1 MSVAARYQAAL
12 AASGHTPDAAQL
24 RAVARLDALLQQ
36 LQAAAEEA
44 HAATSWWQSTFTS
57 LGIGKR
63 SQSGTTPGLYLH
75 GGVGR
80 GKTFLMDLFHGA
92 LPPVRARRVHFNRF
106 MQEVHARLRALSE
119 TPEPLQQIA
128 ADLAREAQ
136 VLCFDEL
143 HVNDIADAMLLGGLF
158 SALVDAGTT
167 LVFTSNVPPAGLY
180 RDGLQRA
187 RFLPAI
193 ALLERH
199 CEVLAVDGGQDYR
212 LRELERAPLYLDS
225 ASPNTPAALAARFA
239 LLSGTRGGASEV
251 DRDGSNVLE
260 RSIERAMDCAAECT
274 VELVGRSVAC
284 VREAGDVIWFTF
296 AALCEGPRGQA
307 DYIELARDYGT
318 VLLQD
323 VPILPAEQDNAARRL
338 VSLVD
343 EFYDRGVKLVVSA
356 AAPPTALYTG
366 ERLAFEFQRT
376 ASRLI
381 EMQSHDYLARPH
393 QP

>member
-1 MSVAARYQAAL
+1 MSVATRYHAAL
-12 AASGHTPDAAQL
+12 AASGHFPDAAQL
-24 RAVARLDALLQQ
+24 QAVARFDALLSQ
-36 LQAAAEEA
+36 LQATAPKA
-44 HAATSWWQSTFTS
+44 S
-57 LGIGKR
+57 
-63 SQSGTTPGLYLH
+63 SGTAWWRVALAASLAALGLGNPARPVATPGLYLY

-80 GKTFLMDLFHGA
+80 GKTFLMDLFFAA
-92 LPPVRARRVHFNRF
+92 LPPVKARRVHFNRF
-106 MQEVHARLRALSE
+106 MQEVHARLRALGDI
-119 TPEPLQQIA
+119 PDPLPQVA
-128 ADLAREAQ
+128 DDLAREAR

-158 SALVDAGTT
+158 TSLVDAGTT

-225 ASPNTPAALAARFA
+225 AGADTSARLAERFA
-239 LLSGTRGGASEV
+239 MLAGGTGAEGPIELCGRPV
-251 DRDGSNVLE
+251 DCLRHS
-260 RSIERAMDCAAECT
+260 
-274 VELVGRSVAC
+274 
-284 VREAGDVIWFTF
+284 GDVAWFTF

-307 DYIELARDYGT
+307 DYSELARDFST

-323 VPILPAEQDNAARRL
+323 IPPLGSDQDNAARRL

-356 AAPPTALYTG
+356 AAPPTALYHG
-366 ERLAFEFQRT
+366 ERLAFEFDRT
-376 ASRLI
+376 ASRLV
-381 EMQSHDYLARPH
+381 EMQSHEYLARPH
-393 QP
+393 RP

>member
-1 MSVAARYQAAL
+1 MSVATRYHAAL

-24 RAVARLDALLQQ
+24 QAVARFDVLLQR
-36 LQAAAEEA
+36 LQAAQAVT
-44 HAATSWWQSTFTS
+44 AARSAWWRGA
-57 LGIGKR
+57 LGGLGLGRLTPGATAR
-63 SQSGTTPGLYLH
+63 SAATPGLYLY

-80 GKTFLMDLFHGA
+80 GKTFLMDLFHAA
-92 LPPVRARRVHFNRF
+92 LPPVPARRVHFNRF
-106 MQEVHARLRALSE
+106 MQEVHARLRALGD
-119 TPEPLQQIA
+119 TAEPLQQIA
-128 ADLAREAQ
+128 NDLAHDTR

-158 SALVDAGTT
+158 TSLVAAGTT
-167 LVFTSNVPPAGLY
+167 LVFTSNVPPSGLY

-193 ALLERH
+193 ALLEQH

-225 ASPNTPAALAARFA
+225 GAPATATALAARFHSLA
-239 LLSGTRGGASEV
+239 GTECPPANTARHANAGANAGA
-251 DRDGSNVLE
+251 DGV
-260 RSIERAMDCAAECT
+260 T
-274 VELVGRSVAC
+274 ELAGRSVPC
-284 VREAGDVIWFTF
+284 VRQAGDVIWFTF
-296 AALCEGPRGQA
+296 SALCEGPRGQA
-307 DYIELARDYGT
+307 DYIELACSYGT

-323 VPILPAEQDNAARRL
+323 IPVLGAEQDNAARRL

-356 AAPPTALYTG
+356 AAAPTALYTG

>member
-1 MSVAARYQAAL
+1 MSVAARYHAAL
-12 AASGHTPDAAQL
+12 AASGHVPDAAQVQ
-24 RAVARLDALLQQ
+24 AVARFDALL
-36 LQAAAEEA
+36 LELRAAVANA
-44 HAATSWWQSTFTS
+44 QTATPWWQAPLTR
-57 LGIGKR
+57 LGFGVPPR
-63 SQSGTTPGLYLH
+63 PAATPGLYLH

-80 GKTFLMDLFHGA
+80 GKTFLMDLFHAA
-92 LPPVRARRVHFNRF
+92 LPPVQARRVHFNRF
-106 MQEVHARLRALSE
+106 MQEVHARLRALGDI
-119 TPEPLQQIA
+119 PDPLHRVA
-128 ADLAREAQ
+128 EDLAREAR

-158 SALVDAGTT
+158 GALVGAGTT

-193 ALLERH
+193 ALLEQH

-212 LRELERAPLYLDS
+212 LRELQRAPLYLDS
-225 ASPNTPAALAARFA
+225 AAPGTTAALATRFQ
-239 LLSGTRGGASEV
+239 LLAGTE
-251 DRDGSNVLE
+251 GSMTN
-260 RSIERAMDCAAECT
+260 ATAA
-274 VELVGRSVAC
+274 VELAGRSVPC

-296 AALCEGPRGQA
+296 AALCDGPRGQA
-307 DYIELARDYGT
+307 DYIELACDYGT
-318 VLLQD
+318 VFLQD
-323 VPILPAEQDNAARRL
+323 IPVLSTEHDNAARRL

-366 ERLAFEFQRT
+366 ERLSFEFQRT

>member
-1 MSVAARYQAAL
+1 MSVAARYHAAL
-12 AASGHTPDAAQL
+12 AASGHVPDAAQVQ
-24 RAVARLDALLQQ
+24 AVARFDALL
-36 LQAAAEEA
+36 LELRAAVANA
-44 HAATSWWQSTFTS
+44 QTATPWWQAPLTR
-57 LGIGKR
+57 LGFGVPPR
-63 SQSGTTPGLYLH
+63 PAATPGLYLH

-80 GKTFLMDLFHGA
+80 GKTFLMDLFHAA
-92 LPPVRARRVHFNRF
+92 LPPVQARRVHFNRF
-106 MQEVHARLRALSE
+106 MQEVHARLRALGDI
-119 TPEPLQQIA
+119 PDPLHRVA
-128 ADLAREAQ
+128 EDLAREAR

-158 SALVDAGTT
+158 GALVNAGTT

-193 ALLERH
+193 ALLEQH

-212 LRELERAPLYLDS
+212 LRELQRAPLYLDS
-225 ASPNTPAALAARFA
+225 AAPGTTAALATRFQ
-239 LLSGTRGGASEV
+239 LLAGTE
-251 DRDGSNVLE
+251 GSMTN
-260 RSIERAMDCAAECT
+260 ATAA
-274 VELVGRSVAC
+274 VELAGRSVPC

-296 AALCEGPRGQA
+296 AALCDGPRGQA
-307 DYIELARDYGT
+307 DYIELACDYGT
-318 VLLQD
+318 VFLQD
-323 VPILPAEQDNAARRL
+323 IPVLSTEQDNAARRL

-366 ERLAFEFQRT
+366 ERLSFEFQRT

>member
-1 MSVAARYQAAL
+1 MSVAARYHAAL
-12 AASGHTPDAAQL
+12 AASGHVPDAAQVQ
-24 RAVARLDALLQQ
+24 AVARFDALL
-36 LQAAAEEA
+36 LELRAAVTNAQT
-44 HAATSWWQSTFTS
+44 ATPWWQAPLTR
-57 LGIGKR
+57 LGFGVPPR
-63 SQSGTTPGLYLH
+63 PAATPGLYLH

-80 GKTFLMDLFHGA
+80 GKTFLMDLFHAA
-92 LPPVRARRVHFNRF
+92 LPPVQARRVHFNRF
-106 MQEVHARLRALSE
+106 MQEVHARLRALGDI
-119 TPEPLQQIA
+119 PDPLHRVA
-128 ADLAREAQ
+128 EDLAREAR

-158 SALVDAGTT
+158 GALVGAGTT

-193 ALLERH
+193 ALLEQH
-199 CEVLAVDGGQDYR
+199 CKVLAVDGGQDYR
-212 LRELERAPLYLDS
+212 LRELQRAPLYLDS
-225 ASPNTPAALAARFA
+225 AAPGTTAALATRFQ
-239 LLSGTRGGASEV
+239 LLAGTE
-251 DRDGSNVLE
+251 GSMTN
-260 RSIERAMDCAAECT
+260 ATAA
-274 VELVGRSVAC
+274 VELAGRSVPC

-296 AALCEGPRGQA
+296 AALCDGPRGQA
-307 DYIELARDYGT
+307 DYIELACDYGT
-318 VLLQD
+318 VFLQD
-323 VPILPAEQDNAARRL
+323 IPVLSTEQDNAARRL

>member
-1 MSVAARYQAAL
+1 MSVAARYHAAL
-12 AASGHTPDAAQL
+12 AASGHVPDAAQVQ
-24 RAVARLDALLQQ
+24 AVARFDALL
-36 LQAAAEEA
+36 LELRAAVANA
-44 HAATSWWQSTFTS
+44 QTATPWWQAPLTR
-57 LGIGKR
+57 LGFGVPPR
-63 SQSGTTPGLYLH
+63 PAATPGLYLH

-80 GKTFLMDLFHGA
+80 GKTFLMDLFHAA
-92 LPPVRARRVHFNRF
+92 LPPVQARRVHFNRF
-106 MQEVHARLRALSE
+106 MQEVHARLRALGDI
-119 TPEPLQQIA
+119 PDPLHRVA
-128 ADLAREAQ
+128 EDLAREAR

-158 SALVDAGTT
+158 GALVGAGTT
-167 LVFTSNVPPAGLY
+167 LVFTSTVPPAGLY

-193 ALLERH
+193 ALLEQH

-212 LRELERAPLYLDS
+212 LRELQRAPLYLDS
-225 ASPNTPAALAARFA
+225 AAPGTTAALATRFQ
-239 LLSGTRGGASEV
+239 LLTGTGGEPGTRCAGAGAKEPA
-251 DRDGSNVLE
+251 E
-260 RSIERAMDCAAECT
+260 ECATECA
-274 VELVGRSVAC
+274 VELAGRSVPC

-296 AALCEGPRGQA
+296 AALCDGPRGQA
-307 DYIELARDYGT
+307 DYIELACDYGT
-318 VLLQD
+318 VFLQD
-323 VPILPAEQDNAARRL
+323 IPVLSTEQDNAARRL

-366 ERLAFEFQRT
+366 ERLSFEFQRT

>member
-24 RAVARLDALLQQ
+24 RAVARLDALLER
-36 LQAAAEEA
+36 LQTAAAKA
-44 HAATSWWQSTFTS
+44 SAATPWWQAPLAS
-57 LGIGKR
+57 LGINGR
-63 SQSGTTPGLYLH
+63 SQSGATPGLYLH

-80 GKTFLMDLFHGA
+80 GKTFLMDLFHAA

-106 MQEVHARLRALSE
+106 MQEVHARLRALGDL
-119 TPEPLQQIA
+119 PEPLQQVA
-128 ADLAREAQ
+128 TDLAREAQ

-167 LVFTSNVPPAGLY
+167 LVFTSNVSPAELY

-193 ALLERH
+193 ALLEQH
-199 CEVLAVDGGQDYR
+199 CEVLAVEGGQDYR
-212 LRELERAPLYLDS
+212 LRELARAPLYLDS
-225 ASPNTPAALAARFA
+225 AAPATPAALASRFHS
-239 LLSGTRGGASEV
+239 LTGTHTVGDEDNG
-251 DRDGSNVLE
+251 DRSHVLE
-260 RSIERAMDCAAECT
+260 HS
-274 VELVGRSVAC
+274 VELAGRSVPC
-284 VREAGDVIWFTF
+284 VRKAGDVIWFTF

-307 DYIELARDYGT
+307 DYSELACDYRT
-318 VLLQD
+318 VFLQG
-323 VPILPAEQDNAARRL
+323 VPVLSAEQDNAARRL

-343 EFYDRGVKLVVSA
+343 EFYDRSVKLVMSA

>member
-1 MSVAARYQAAL
+1 MSVAARYHAAL
-12 AASGHTPDAAQL
+12 AASGHVPDAAQVQ
-24 RAVARLDALLQQ
+24 AVARFDALL
-36 LQAAAEEA
+36 LELRAAVANA
-44 HAATSWWQSTFTS
+44 QTATPWWQAPLTR
-57 LGIGKR
+57 LGFGVPPR
-63 SQSGTTPGLYLH
+63 PAATPGLYLH

-80 GKTFLMDLFHGA
+80 GKTFLMDLFHAA
-92 LPPVRARRVHFNRF
+92 LPPVQARRVHFNRF
-106 MQEVHARLRALSE
+106 MQEVHARLRALGDI
-119 TPEPLQQIA
+119 PDPLHRVA
-128 ADLAREAQ
+128 EDLAREAR

-158 SALVDAGTT
+158 GALVGAGTT

-193 ALLERH
+193 ALLEQH

-212 LRELERAPLYLDS
+212 LRELQRAPLYLDS
-225 ASPNTPAALAARFA
+225 AAPGTTAALATRFQ
-239 LLSGTRGGASEV
+239 LLTGTGGEPGTRCAGAGAKEPA
-251 DRDGSNVLE
+251 E
-260 RSIERAMDCAAECT
+260 ECATECA
-274 VELVGRSVAC
+274 VELAGRSVPC

-296 AALCEGPRGQA
+296 AALCDGPRGQA
-307 DYIELARDYGT
+307 DYIELACDYGT
-318 VLLQD
+318 VFLQD
-323 VPILPAEQDNAARRL
+323 IPVLSTEQDNAARRL

-366 ERLAFEFQRT
+366 ERLSFEFQRT

>member
-1 MSVAARYQAAL
+1 MSVAARYHAAL
-12 AASGHTPDAAQL
+12 AASGHVPDAAQL
-24 RAVARLDALLQQ
+24 QAVARFDALL
-36 LQAAAEEA
+36 LELRAAVANA
-44 HAATSWWQSTFTS
+44 QTATPWWQAPFTR
-57 LGIGKR
+57 LGFGVPPR
-63 SQSGTTPGLYLH
+63 PAATPGLYLH

-80 GKTFLMDLFHGA
+80 GKTFLMDLFHAA
-92 LPPVRARRVHFNRF
+92 LPPVQARRVHFNRF
-106 MQEVHARLRALSE
+106 MQEVHARLRALGDI
-119 TPEPLQQIA
+119 PDPLHRVA
-128 ADLAREAQ
+128 EDLAREAR

-158 SALVDAGTT
+158 GALVGAGTT

-193 ALLERH
+193 ALLEQH

-212 LRELERAPLYLDS
+212 LRELQRAPLYLDS
-225 ASPNTPAALAARFA
+225 AAAATPAALATRFQ
-239 LLSGTRGGASEV
+239 LLAGTE
-251 DRDGSNVLE
+251 GSMTN
-260 RSIERAMDCAAECT
+260 ATAA
-274 VELVGRSVAC
+274 VELAGRSVPC

-296 AALCEGPRGQA
+296 AALCDGPRGQA
-307 DYIELARDYGT
+307 DYIELACDYGT
-318 VLLQD
+318 VFLQD
-323 VPILPAEQDNAARRL
+323 IPVLSTEQDNAARRL

>member
-1 MSVAARYQAAL
+1 MSVAARYHAAL
-12 AASGHTPDAAQL
+12 AASGHVPDAAQVQ
-24 RAVARLDALLQQ
+24 AVARFDALLVQ
-36 LQAAAEEA
+36 LRAAVANA
-44 HAATSWWQSTFTS
+44 QTATPWWQAPFTR
-57 LGIGKR
+57 LGFGVPPRPAAI
-63 SQSGTTPGLYLH
+63 PGLYLH

-80 GKTFLMDLFHGA
+80 GKTFLMDLFHAA
-92 LPPVRARRVHFNRF
+92 LPPVQARRVHFNRF
-106 MQEVHARLRALSE
+106 MQEVHARLRALGDI
-119 TPEPLQQIA
+119 PDPLHRVA
-128 ADLAREAQ
+128 EDLAREAR

-158 SALVDAGTT
+158 GALVGAGTT
-167 LVFTSNVPPAGLY
+167 LVFTSNVPPTGLY

-193 ALLERH
+193 ALLEQH

-225 ASPNTPAALAARFA
+225 AAPGTTAALATRFQ
-239 LLSGTRGGASEV
+239 LLTGTGGEPGTRSAGAGAKEPA
-251 DRDGSNVLE
+251 E
-260 RSIERAMDCAAECT
+260 ECATECA
-274 VELVGRSVAC
+274 VELAGRSVPC

-296 AALCEGPRGQA
+296 AALCDGPRGQA
-307 DYIELARDYGT
+307 DYIELACDYGT
-318 VLLQD
+318 VFLQD
-323 VPILPAEQDNAARRL
+323 IPVLSTEQDDAARRL

>member
-1 MSVAARYQAAL
+1 MSVAARYHAAL
-12 AASGHTPDAAQL
+12 AASGHVPDAAQL
-24 RAVARLDALLQQ
+24 QAVARFDALLGQ
-36 LQAAAEEA
+36 LQSAAAKA
-44 HAATSWWQSTFTS
+44 NVAKPWWQAPFTS
-57 LGIGKR
+57 LGLGTR
-63 SQSGTTPGLYLH
+63 SQPAATPGLYLH

-80 GKTFLMDLFHGA
+80 GKTFLMDLFHAA
-92 LPPVRARRVHFNRF
+92 LPPVQARRVHFNRF
-106 MQEVHARLRALSE
+106 MQEVHARLRALGE
-119 TPEPLQQIA
+119 IPDPVQQVA
-128 ADLAREAQ
+128 KDLACDAR

-158 SALVDAGTT
+158 GALVDAGTT

-193 ALLERH
+193 ALLEQH

-225 ASPNTPAALAARFA
+225 AAPGTTAALAARFQS
-239 LLSGTRGGASEV
+239 LTGTGGAGSEPPK
-251 DRDGSNVLE
+251 
-260 RSIERAMDCAAECT
+260 RSAGAGAKEGAEECATECA
-274 VELVGRSVAC
+274 VELAGRQVPC
-284 VREAGDVIWFTF
+284 MRHAGDVIWFTF

-307 DYIELARDYGT
+307 DYIELACDYGT
-318 VLLQD
+318 VFLQD
-323 VPILPAEQDNAARRL
+323 VPVLSAEQDNAARRL

>member
-1 MSVAARYQAAL
+1 MTVAELYHAAL
-12 AASGHTPDAAQL
+12 AASGHVPDAAQL
-24 RAVARLDALLQQ
+24 QAVARFDALLAR
-36 LQAAAEEA
+36 LQAEA
-44 HAATSWWQSTFTS
+44 QPRSVPWWQAGLAAVGLASPP
-57 LGIGKR
+57 R
-63 SQSGTTPGLYLH
+63 RAAAQGLYLH

-80 GKTFLMDLFHGA
+80 GKTFLMDLFHAA
-92 LPPVRARRVHFNRF
+92 LPPVPARRVHFNRF
-106 MQEVHARLRALSE
+106 MQEVHARLRALGDI
-119 TPEPLQQIA
+119 PDPLQRVAQ
-128 ADLAREAQ
+128 DLAQDAR

-158 SALVDAGTT
+158 GALVEAGTT

-193 ALLERH
+193 ALLEQH
-199 CEVLAVDGGQDYR
+199 CEVLPVDGGQDYR

-225 ASPNTPAALAARFA
+225 AAPDTAPALAARFQMLAGTAASTSGA
-239 LLSGTRGGASEV
+239 LELAG
-251 DRDGSNVLE
+251 RDVP
-260 RSIERAMDCAAECT
+260 
-274 VELVGRSVAC
+274 C
-284 VREAGDVIWFTF
+284 VRAAGDVVWFTF
-296 AALCEGPRGQA
+296 AALCDGPRGQA
-307 DYIELARDYGT
+307 DYIELACDYGT
-318 VLLQD
+318 VVLQD
-323 VPILPAEQDNAARRL
+323 IPVLGTEQDNAARRL

>member
-1 MSVAARYQAAL
+1 MSVATRYHAVL
-12 AASGHTPDAAQL
+12 AASGHAPDAAQL
-24 RAVARLDALLQQ
+24 QAVGRLDALLHQ
-36 LQAAAEEA
+36 LQAAAA
-44 HAATSWWQSTFTS
+44 HHGSGATWWRAALRSVG
-57 LGIGKR
+57 LGRLIPGATAR
-63 SQSGTTPGLYLH
+63 PTAIPGLYLH

-80 GKTFLMDLFHGA
+80 GKTFLMDLFHAA
-92 LPPVRARRVHFNRF
+92 LPPVPARRVHFNRF
-106 MQEVHARLRALSE
+106 MQEVHARLRALNDL
-119 TPEPLQQIA
+119 PDPLQQIA
-128 ADLAREAQ
+128 QDLAREVR

-158 SALVDAGTT
+158 TGLVEAGTT

-193 ALLERH
+193 ALLEQH
-199 CEVLAVDGGQDYR
+199 CEVLTVDGGQDYR

-225 ASPNTPAALAARFA
+225 AAPDTAVALAARFHT
-239 LLSGTRGGASEV
+239 LTGT
-251 DRDGSNVLE
+251 NP
-260 RSIERAMDCAAECT
+260 AAET
-274 VELVGRSVAC
+274 SNAIELAGRRVPCAGQ
-284 VREAGDVIWFTF
+284 AGDVIWFTF
-296 AALCEGPRGQA
+296 NALCDGPRGQA
-307 DYIELARDYGT
+307 DYIELAGAYST

-323 VPILPAEQDNAARRL
+323 IPVLGPEQDNAARRL

-376 ASRLI
+376 ASRLL

>member
-1 MSVAARYQAAL
+1 MSVAARYHAAL
-12 AASGHTPDAAQL
+12 AASGHVPDAAQVQ
-24 RAVARLDALLQQ
+24 AVARFDALL
-36 LQAAAEEA
+36 LELRAAVANA
-44 HAATSWWQSTFTS
+44 QTATPWWQAPLTR
-57 LGIGKR
+57 LGFGVPPR
-63 SQSGTTPGLYLH
+63 PAATPGLYLH

-80 GKTFLMDLFHGA
+80 GKTFLMDLFHAA
-92 LPPVRARRVHFNRF
+92 LPPVQARRVHFNRF
-106 MQEVHARLRALSE
+106 MQEVHARLRALGDI
-119 TPEPLQQIA
+119 PDPLHRVA
-128 ADLAREAQ
+128 EDLAREAR

-158 SALVDAGTT
+158 GALVGAGTT

-193 ALLERH
+193 ALLEQH

-212 LRELERAPLYLDS
+212 LRELQRAPLYLDS
-225 ASPNTPAALAARFA
+225 AAPGTTAALATRFQ
-239 LLSGTRGGASEV
+239 LLAGTE
-251 DRDGSNVLE
+251 GSMTN
-260 RSIERAMDCAAECT
+260 ATAA
-274 VELVGRSVAC
+274 VELAGRSVPC

-296 AALCEGPRGQA
+296 AALCDGPRGQA
-307 DYIELARDYGT
+307 DYIELACDYGT
-318 VLLQD
+318 VFLQD
-323 VPILPAEQDNAARRL
+323 IPVLSTEQDNAARRL

>member
-1 MSVAARYQAAL
+1 
-12 AASGHTPDAAQL
+12 
-24 RAVARLDALLQQ
+24 
-36 LQAAAEEA
+36 
-44 HAATSWWQSTFTS
+44 
-57 LGIGKR
+57 
-63 SQSGTTPGLYLH
+63 
-75 GGVGR
+75 
-80 GKTFLMDLFHGA
+80 MDLFHAA
-92 LPPVRARRVHFNRF
+92 LPPVQARRVHFNRF
-106 MQEVHARLRALSE
+106 MQEVHARLRALGDI
-119 TPEPLQQIA
+119 PDPLHRVA
-128 ADLAREAQ
+128 EDLAREAR

-158 SALVDAGTT
+158 GALVGAGTT

-193 ALLERH
+193 ALLEQH

-212 LRELERAPLYLDS
+212 LRELQRAPLYLDS
-225 ASPNTPAALAARFA
+225 AAPGTTAALVTRFQ
-239 LLSGTRGGASEV
+239 LLTGTGGEP
-251 DRDGSNVLE
+251 RT
-260 RSIERAMDCAAECT
+260 RSTGAGAKEPAEECATECA
-274 VELVGRSVAC
+274 VELAGREVPC
-284 VREAGDVIWFTF
+284 MRHAGDVIWFTF
-296 AALCEGPRGQA
+296 AALCDGPRGQA
-307 DYIELARDYGT
+307 DYIELACDYGT
-318 VLLQD
+318 VFLQD
-323 VPILPAEQDNAARRL
+323 IPVLSTEQDNAARRL

>member
-1 MSVAARYQAAL
+1 MSVPMSVAARYHAAL
-12 AASGHTPDAAQL
+12 SASGHVPDAAQL
-24 RAVARLDALLQQ
+24 QAVARFDALLLQ
-36 LQAAAEEA
+36 LQGATARAASRAR
-44 HAATSWWQSTFTS
+44 WWRAPCKSTLS
-57 LGIGKR
+57 ALGLGDPAR
-63 SQSGTTPGLYLH
+63 PVATPGLYLY

-80 GKTFLMDLFHGA
+80 GKTFLMDLFHAA
-92 LPPVRARRVHFNRF
+92 LPPLKARRVHFNRF
-106 MQEVHARLRALSE
+106 MQEVHARLRALGDG
-119 TPEPLQQIA
+119 PEPLQQVA
-128 ADLAREAQ
+128 HDLARDTQ

-158 SALVDAGTT
+158 TNLVAAGTT

-193 ALLERH
+193 ALLEQH

-225 ASPNTPAALAARFA
+225 AAPDTATALAARFQS
-239 LLSGTRGGASEV
+239 LTGTEGTTAGAADV
-251 DRDGSNVLE
+251 
-260 RSIERAMDCAAECT
+260 
-274 VELVGRSVAC
+274 VELAGRPVPC
-284 VREAGDVIWFTF
+284 VRQAGDVIWFTF
-296 AALCEGPRGQA
+296 TALCDGPRGQA
-307 DYIELARDYGT
+307 DYIELACSYGT

-323 VPILPAEQDNAARRL
+323 VPVLGGDQDNAARRL

-356 AAPPTALYTG
+356 AAPPTGLYTG
-366 ERLAFEFQRT
+366 DRLAFEFQRT